1 MQVPGEGR
9 WRQLSAEQDYE
20 VRRETREER
29 VKMER
34 ARASWGKLSWVLM
47 QMVMI
52 MGRSFFVERSWDD
65 QKSEYALWGLAVG
78 AGLYPEL
85 ICVNRCEMRS
95 TRKERR
101 EYSARPAPFRKEPAG
116 SGLLLR
122 AIPTMKKAH
131 WGALFSVPANT
142 GKPIVQRSFSYCR
155 SRHDCR
161 SAPWASGR

>member
-1 MQVPGEGR
+1 LQVPGEGR

-85 ICVNRCEMRS
+85 
-95 TRKERR
+95 
-101 EYSARPAPFRKEPAG
+101 
-116 SGLLLR
+116 
-122 AIPTMKKAH
+122 
-131 WGALFSVPANT
+131 
-142 GKPIVQRSFSYCR
+142 
-155 SRHDCR
+155 
-161 SAPWASGR
+161 